1 MRFWIQSR
9 HGNQTISLEYRQ
21 QGHNILQGLLNL
33 DPGSLRRQSAIF
45 HGTHT
50 IPVLTFHVLL
60 VPFSVFPHL
69 HMFIHTQEE
78 FHNIARHGRQ
88 AY

>member
-9 HGNQTISLEYRQ
+9 HGNQTISLEYRH
-21 QGHNILQGLLNL
+21 QGHNILEGFRNL
-33 DPGSLRRQSAIF
+33 DPGSLRQSARP

-50 IPVLTFHVLL
+50 IPDLTFHVLL
-60 VPFSVFPHL
+60 VPYSVFLHL
-69 HMFIHTQEE
+69 HIFIYTQEE
-78 FHNIARHGRQ
+78 FHSIARRGRQ